1 MVERRI
7 KVFLD
12 GADEDKI
19 IKYGKNEIVRGF
31 TTNPTLMKKAGVKN
45 YKEFALKVIK
55 FIDDKPIS
63 FEVFADEHD
72 EMYEQAKII
81 CSWGKN
87 INVKIP
93 VTNTKGEPSYKL
105 INQLSKEGININVT
119 ALFTFEQVA
128 NVISNIDNNNKLN
141 ILSIFAGRIADS
153 GVDPVPTI
161 KKCKE
166 LSEKKKNIEVL
177 WASTREPFNIIQASE
192 CNCDIITVTEDILL
206 KISSFGKDLN
216 SFSLETVRMFYEDA
230 KTAKYILQE

>member
-1 MVERRI
+1 MVDHRI
-7 KVFLD
+7 KIFLD

-19 IKYGKNEIVRGF
+19 IKYSKNEIVKGF

-45 YKEFALKVIK
+45 YKEFALKMIK

-93 VTNTKGEPSYKL
+93 VTNTKGVPSYKL
-105 INQLSKEGININVT
+105 INQLSKEGININIT
-119 ALFTFEQVA
+119 AIFTLEQAV
-128 NVISNIDNNNKLN
+128 NVINNIDNNSRLN
-141 ILSIFAGRIADS
+141 IVSIFAGRIADA

-161 KKCKE
+161 KKCVE
-166 LSEKKKNIEVL
+166 LIKKKKNIEIL
-177 WASTREPFNIIQASE
+177 WASTREVFNIIQARE
-192 CNCDIITVTEDILL
+192 CHCSIITVSEDILL
-206 KISSFGKDLN
+206 KTSSFGKDLN
-216 SFSLETVRMFYEDA
+216 TFSLETVKMFYEDA
-230 KTAKYILQE
+230 KSAKYILQK

>member
-1 MVERRI
+1 MVDHRI
-7 KVFLD
+7 KIFLD

-19 IKYGKNEIVRGF
+19 IKYSKNEIVKGF

-45 YKEFALKVIK
+45 YKEFAFKVIK
-55 FIDDKPIS
+55 FIDNKPIS
-63 FEVFADEHD
+63 FEVFADKHD

-119 ALFTFEQVA
+119 AIFTLEQAV
-128 NVISNIDNNNKLN
+128 NVISSIDNNNKLN

-153 GVDPVPTI
+153 GVNPVPII

-166 LSEKKKNIEVL
+166 LTKNKKNTEVL
-177 WASTREPFNIIQASE
+177 WASTREAFNIIQASE
-192 CNCDIITVTEDILL
+192 CHCDIITVTEDILL
-206 KISSFGKDLN
+206 KTLSFGKDLN

-230 KTAKYILQE
+230 KNAKYIL